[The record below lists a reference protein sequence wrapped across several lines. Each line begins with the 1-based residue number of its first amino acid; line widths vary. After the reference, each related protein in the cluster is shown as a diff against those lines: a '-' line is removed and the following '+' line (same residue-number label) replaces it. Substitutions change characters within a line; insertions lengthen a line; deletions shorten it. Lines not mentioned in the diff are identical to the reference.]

1 MLPPFRADHVGSLL
15 RPAALAALRAR
26 HKAGEVDAP
35 SLTAAEDEAV
45 AEVVRRQRDVGL
57 HSITDGEL
65 RRDWW
70 HLDFL
75 GQLDGVQLTA
85 NPGPKFQIAGQGEQP
100 PITSVTGRVACSRPI
115 MAAHFGHLKKC
126 VDAAGGAAAGLVPK
140 MTIPSPSMLHL
151 RGGRAAIS
159 REVYPDLD
167 AFWDDVAAA
176 YRSAIAHLAAAGC
189 RYLQLDDITFAYLCD
204 PKIQA
209 NCRANGDDPAALPAT
224 YARVINA
231 ALRDKPADMQVTIHT
246 CRGNFKSAW
255 VAEGGYDPVV
265 GAMFSTNVDGYF
277 MEFDSVRAGGFEPLA
292 ALREQAVAGGA
303 GKKVVLG
310 LVTTKVGELEERD
323 TLRRRIDEAAR
334 FLPLEQLCLSPQC
347 GFSSTHHGNA
357 LSHEDQWRKL
367 ERVVEVAR
375 AVWG

>member
-1 MLPPFRADHVGSLL
+1 MTAPPVMRPPFRADQVGSLL
-15 RPAALAALRAR
+15 RPAALAASRQAWKRGELSAPALRELEDRAI
-26 HKAGEVDAP
+26 ADAVQRQ
-35 SLTAAEDEAV
+35 EAL
-45 AEVVRRQRDVGL
+45 GL
-57 HSITDGEL
+57 QAVTDGEF

-75 GQLDGVQLTA
+75 GQLDGVTLTD
-85 NPGPKFQIAGQGEQP
+85 NAGQKFRVAGQSEQP
-100 PITSVTGRVACSRPI
+100 PIASVTGPVRCSRPI
-115 MAAHFGHLKKC
+115 MAADFAYLKSVAK
-126 VDAAGGAAAGLVPK
+126 AVPK

-159 REVYPDLD
+159 REAYPDLD

-176 YRSAIAHLAAAGC
+176 YREAIRHLADAGC

-209 NCRANGDDPAALPAT
+209 NCVANGDDPAALPQR
-224 YARVINA
+224 YAQVINA
-231 ALRDKPADMQVTIHT
+231 ALRDRPADMTVTIHT

-265 GAMFSTNVDGYF
+265 EAMFSTDVDGYF
-277 MEFDSVRAGGFEPLA
+277 MEFDSARAGGFEPLRK
-292 ALREQAVAGGA
+292 LPA

-310 LVTTKVGELEERD
+310 LVTTKLGDLESKD
-323 TLRRRIDEAAR
+323 DLKRRIDEAAR
-334 FLPLEQLCLSPQC
+334 IVPLDQLCLSPQC

-357 LSHEDQWRKL
+357 LSQDDQWRKL

-375 AVWG
+375 EVWAG